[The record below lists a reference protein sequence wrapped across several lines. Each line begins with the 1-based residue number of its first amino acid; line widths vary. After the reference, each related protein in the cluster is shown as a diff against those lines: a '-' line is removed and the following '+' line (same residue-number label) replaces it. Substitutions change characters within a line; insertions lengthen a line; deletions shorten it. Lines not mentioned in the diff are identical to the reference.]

1 MMATLALSSG
11 VCSRVLGLS
20 NFRLLLTACLLRAR
34 LRRALAAL
42 TAAAEPSVGRTE
54 RPDASGV

>member
-11 VCSRVLGLS
+11 VRSRVSGLS

-34 LRRALAAL
+34 HRRALAAR
-42 TAAAEPSVGRTE
+42 TAAAEPSVRRTQ
-54 RPDASGV
+54 